1 MIIKFFGV
9 RGSIPVC
16 NANYQAFGGNTTC
29 IQIRLKD
36 TNNIAILDAGTGIRD
51 LGKEYLQSD
60 HHQDQIFIA
69 FSHFHWDHIQGFPF
83 FGPAFIKGQKINI
96 LAMGEEREQKNLK
109 DIFRVQMRE
118 VYFPVQLDKMGA
130 NFNFMLLNKD
140 MEIFKS
146 PERDSK
152 PTIVIANKH
161 NHPGGAFGY
170 RIEREGKVFVFC
182 TDIEHGDEIDQNVVR
197 LAENA
202 DLLVHEAQYTSDE
215 LKDKKGWGH
224 SSYEQAIQVAEMAEV
239 KQLAM
244 THHDPDH
251 DDDFLSKMEKECQM
265 RFKDCFLAREQ
276 MEIEL

>member
-1 MIIKFFGV
+1 MIVKFFGV

-16 NANYQAFGGNTTC
+16 NADYQAFGGNTTC
-29 IQIRLKD
+29 VQIRLQD
-36 TNNIAILDAGTGIRD
+36 TNTIAIFDAGTGIRD
-51 LGKEYLQSD
+51 LGKEYLQND
-60 HHQDQIFIA
+60 HHQDEIFIA

-83 FGPAFIKGQKINI
+83 FGPAFIKNQKINI
-96 LAMGEEREQKNLK
+96 LAMGEDRQQKNLK

-130 NFNFMLLNKD
+130 NFNFMLLDKD
-140 MEIFKS
+140 MEIFRGAES
-146 PERDSK
+146 GSK

-170 RIEREGKVFVFC
+170 RIERESKVFVFC

-202 DLLVHEAQYTSDE
+202 DLLIHEAQYTTEE
-215 LKDKKGWGH
+215 LKNKKGWGH
-224 SSYEQAIQVAEMAEV
+224 SSYEQAIQVAEMANV
-239 KQLAM
+239 KQLAI

-251 DDDFLSKMEKECQM
+251 DDDFLSKMEKECQH
-265 RFKDCFLAREQ
+265 RYKDCFLAREQ